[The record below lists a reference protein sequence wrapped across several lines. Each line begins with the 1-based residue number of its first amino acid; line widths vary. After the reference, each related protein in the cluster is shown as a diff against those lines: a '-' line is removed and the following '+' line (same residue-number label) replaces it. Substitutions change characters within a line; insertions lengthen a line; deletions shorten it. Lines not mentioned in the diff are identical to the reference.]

1 MTRTP
6 TFALSLLFAVS
17 CGSNGGSAGTGQPDA
32 KAPDGA
38 APDAM
43 HDAMHAVDAQGNPDS
58 MGSCND
64 CEVTNLTIQNMYVH
78 SGTGCEVDQTEVQ
91 AISFQA
97 GASHVTVDNVTIHD
111 VGWAISSNASFTTI
125 GPNVEIY
132 DIDHGFIFGTA
143 NGTTIGNIVFHDNH
157 VHDYANWDT
166 TAATDCYH
174 HDGIHGFGGTSG
186 VVTDFTAYNNLFDGE
201 TGDNFNEHI
210 FLEGTND
217 GTPWTTSPSSTSHI
231 FNNVFSVTTSS
242 IGIAGM
248 GPVGGNGVWANNT
261 LTGFSPSYVS
271 SCEGFGNTSTLSS
284 GAIVENN
291 AVQNCGV
298 LIGGSETGP
307 GETGTFTV
315 KTFDYNAY
323 ASCNHTYNCFFI
335 TLATAIDTSDFA
347 TWQSMSGYD
356 AHSIANLASS
366 MYFALDSTFHPMT
379 GSPLLGKGD
388 NLTSLCTGSL
398 TPLCADK
405 SGKARPKTGAWNIGA
420 Y

>member
-1 MTRTP
+1 
-6 TFALSLLFAVS
+6 
-17 CGSNGGSAGTGQPDA
+17 
-32 KAPDGA
+32 
-38 APDAM
+38 
-43 HDAMHAVDAQGNPDS
+43 
-58 MGSCND
+58 
-64 CEVTNLTIQNMYVH
+64 
-78 SGTGCEVDQTEVQ
+78 
-91 AISFQA
+91 
-97 GASHVTVDNVTIHD
+97 
-111 VGWAISSNASFTTI
+111 
-125 GPNVEIY
+125 
-132 DIDHGFIFGTA
+132 
-143 NGTTIGNIVFHDNH
+143 
-157 VHDYANWDT
+157 
-166 TAATDCYH
+166 
-174 HDGIHGFGGTSG
+174 
-186 VVTDFTAYNNLFDGE
+186 
-201 TGDNFNEHI
+201 
-210 FLEGTND
+210 
-217 GTPWTTSPSSTSHI
+217 
-231 FNNVFSVTTSS
+231 
-242 IGIAGM
+242 M

-271 SCEGFGNTSTLSS
+271 SCEGFGNTSTLSP

-307 GETGTFTV
+307 GESGTFTV

-366 MYFALDSTFHPMT
+366 TYFALDSTFHPMT

-405 SGKARPKTGAWNIGA
+405 SGKARPKTGAWDIGA